1 MPLPLIYLC
10 TEYTSKSTP
19 KNDHTATTWR
29 DAIKS
34 QQIMGGAEAKS
45 VNSDKKRI

>member
-10 TEYTSKSTP
+10 TEYTLKSTP
-19 KNDHTATTWR
+19 KNDHTATTW
-29 DAIKS
+29 ICKF